1 MPGTNLLVLFGFVFY
16 LGASFLLWHLL
27 LKEPERTHRGPRPRR
42 WLIRLAKAFATL
54 IGGMA
59 SGAVTLLLVMTIVN
73 AGKPGTMGQTV
84 MLAVWAVASVVAML
98 FIGRAPMIH
107 RVVTRTCLVLGVQGV
122 LLPMATLI
130 SFLVAG
136 ARLADSSG
144 TGVERTVE
152 FLGVRLAGNLP
163 AVWIGLGGFC
173 IGLVMIFVGDRA
185 RRRVIQRRGVRRF
198 RSSRAGVLHARTR
211 RQSGGGGR

>member
-1 MPGTNLLVLFGFVFY
+1 MPGTNLLVLFGLVFY

-27 LKEPERTHRGPRPRR
+27 LKEPRPRHRGPRRRR
-42 WLIRLAKAFATL
+42 WPIRLAKTFATL
-54 IGGMA
+54 IGGVA
-59 SGAVTLLLVMTIVN
+59 SGAVTLLLVLTIVN
-73 AGKPGTMGQTV
+73 AGKPGTMGQGV
-84 MLAVWAVASVVAML
+84 MLAVWGVAAVAAML
-98 FIGRAPMIH
+98 FIGRAPLIR
-107 RVVTRTCLVLGVQGV
+107 RVVTRTCLALGVQGV

-136 ARLADSSG
+136 TRLADTSG

-163 AVWIGLGGFC
+163 AVWVGLGGFC
-173 IGLVMIFVGDRA
+173 IGLVLVFVGDRA
-185 RRRVIQRRGVRRF
+185 RRRVISRRGVRGS
-198 RSSRAGVLHARTR
+198 RSSRARVLDARTR

>member
-27 LKEPERTHRGPRPRR
+27 LREPRRTHRGPRR
-42 WLIRLAKAFATL
+42 WPIRLAKAFATV

-73 AGKPGTMGQTV
+73 AGKPGTMGQSL
-84 MLAVWAVASVVAML
+84 MLAVWAVATVVAML

-152 FLGVRLAGNLP
+152 FLG
-163 AVWIGLGGFC
+163 
-173 IGLVMIFVGDRA
+173 
-185 RRRVIQRRGVRRF
+185 
-198 RSSRAGVLHARTR
+198 
-211 RQSGGGGR
+211 